1 MADDRISYVRLVSLF
16 VPLSLLLMAGQKIT
30 AKNSG
35 LKPTVDDSKGTL
47 KGIGNLSVPNES
59 DASEEESEDGENDG
73 VDEEGL
79 EKLMNALGEDGLD
92 EFDLAQLRMLTG
104 SAAGE
109 EDDSE
114 EEGRSNDDEEDNA
127 DATHASTDEE
137 EQEDEGKSKE
147 EEEIALDDEDVD
159 SVDEDAIPR
168 RKVEI
173 DNKVGPLSL
182 FACQLI
188 LFYG

>member
-1 MADDRISYVRLVSLF
+1 
-16 VPLSLLLMAGQKIT
+16 MAGQKIT
-30 AKNSG
+30 AKISG
-35 LKPTVDDSKGTL
+35 LKSMVNDSKGTL
-47 KGIGNLSVPNES
+47 KGIGNLSAPNES
-59 DASEEESEDGENDG
+59 DASEEECEDGENDG

-92 EFDLAQLRMLTG
+92 EFDLTQLRMLTG
-104 SAAGE
+104 SAADE
-109 EDDSE
+109 VNDSE
-114 EEGRSNDDEEDNA
+114 EEGRSSDDENDA
-127 DATHASTDEE
+127 DATNASTDEE
-137 EQEDEGKSKE
+137 EQEEEEGKSKE

-182 FACQLI
+182 LLAS
-188 LFYG
+188 